1 MNRWVP
7 GCKDIRSPA
16 PWRIN
21 IQSSEL
27 VNPTI
32 RSSDHDAMY
41 QTSLRTWRIR
51 CLILLRGVYEKV
63 KQKRYKVQVL
73 SGFASDEAGF
83 SVFNLRTTEYM
94 KYISQQREREMVLYL
109 DSRPLG
115 LRAPAWPE
123 ALHFSKMPLL
133 PLPPSW
139 QMHPL
144 GCRGNDDGP
153 ADRRLCNLGSGITS
167 RQRWVSTE
175 QQSRFVQI

>member
-1 MNRWVP
+1 MNRLIP
-7 GCKDIRSPA
+7 G
-16 PWRIN
+16 PWRIS
-21 IQSSEL
+21 IQSREL
-27 VNPTI
+27 MNLVI

-51 CLILLRGVYEKV
+51 CLLLLRGVYTKV
-63 KQKRYKVQVL
+63 KQKGYKVQVL
-73 SGFASDEAGF
+73 SGLASEEADF
-83 SVFNLRTTEYM
+83 SVFHFRTTEYM
-94 KYISQQREREMVLYL
+94 KSISQQREREMILYL

-115 LRAPAWPE
+115 LRTPAWPE
-123 ALHFSKMPLL
+123 GLRVFKMPLL

-167 RQRWVSTE
+167 RKRWVLTE